1 MRKWFSLFLLF
12 AMLMIPARAD
22 AQATV
27 GFDTLDVSVWPEFDT
42 PTVLVIYKIGLAP
55 KTSLPV
61 EVTLRL
67 PPSVAKTAV
76 VAVGSAIE
84 TVSDQNV
91 DYTFTQGAEFSTVTI
106 KATALF
112 IQVEYYDP
120 SLIKTGNQRTY
131 TYEWLG
137 DYSVDKFR
145 FELQKPLKS
154 SNLTTTPVLQS
165 KGVDN
170 NGFEFSDLAQ
180 ASIKVGQKM
189 TFDIQYQRETD
200 APSTSFLQVQP
211 SAPLDPGVSGQ
222 SNWSTYLPW
231 ILGGVG
237 LILLLIAGGV
247 YWVSG
252 SANRTMVR
260 SRKRHT
266 VRKDGDSDAGKDGE
280 PGGDAAH
287 CSQCG
292 KRAQP
297 SDRFCRVCGSR
308 IRRDEA

>member
-1 MRKWFSLFLLF
+1 V
-12 AMLMIPARAD
+12 I
-22 AQATV
+22 
-27 GFDTLDVSVWPEFDT
+27 GFDSLDVGVWPEFDT

-55 KTSLPV
+55 KTSLPA
-61 EVTLRL
+61 EVTLHL
-67 PPSVAKTAV
+67 PSGVGKTAV
-76 VAVGSAIE
+76 VAVGPTLE

-91 DYTFTQGAEFSTVTI
+91 DYKFTPGAEFSTVTI

-120 SLIKTGNQRTY
+120 SIKKIGNQREY
-131 TYEWLG
+131 AYEWPG

-154 SNLTTTPVLQS
+154 SNLTSNPVLQS

-170 NGFEFSDLAQ
+170 NGFEFSDLSQTSVKA
-180 ASIKVGQKM
+180 GQKLK
-189 TFDIQYQRETD
+189 FEIKYQRETD

-211 SAPLDPGVSGQ
+211 SAPLDPGTSGQ
-222 SNWSTYLPW
+222 SNWTTYLPW

-237 LILLLIAGGV
+237 LILLLIAAGV
-247 YWVSG
+247 YWASG
-252 SANRTMVR
+252 NANREMAR

-266 VRKDGDSDAGKDGE
+266 VRKDNDNDASSE
-280 PGGDAAH
+280 PGGSTAH
-287 CSQCG
+287 CAQCG

-297 SDRFCRVCGSR
+297 NDRFCRVCGSR